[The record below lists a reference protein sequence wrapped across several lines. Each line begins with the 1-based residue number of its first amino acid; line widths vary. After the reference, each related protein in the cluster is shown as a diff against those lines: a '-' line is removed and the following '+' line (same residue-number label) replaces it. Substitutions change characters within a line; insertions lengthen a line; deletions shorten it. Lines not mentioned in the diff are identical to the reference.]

1 MDGIH
6 CFCAYMCVIPKEKPI
21 GFSALNLCG
30 LNESSSTCRQFTY
43 LAYCGVALFC
53 ICTIR
58 TNTQARTRMLW
69 YRERD
74 KSESVLCPRNV
85 SHHDM

>member
-6 CFCAYMCVIPKEKPI
+6 CFVPMCVIPKEKPI

-30 LNESSSTCRQFTY
+30 LNESSSTCRRFTY
-43 LAYCGVALFC
+43 LAYCESCYFAFVRSAQIHKHALYV
-53 ICTIR
+53 
-58 TNTQARTRMLW
+58 M